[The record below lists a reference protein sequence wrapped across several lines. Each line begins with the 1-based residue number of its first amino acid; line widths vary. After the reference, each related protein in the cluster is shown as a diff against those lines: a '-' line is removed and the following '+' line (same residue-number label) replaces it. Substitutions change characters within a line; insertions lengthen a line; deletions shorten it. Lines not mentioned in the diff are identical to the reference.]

1 MGSITMPKQGIWKF
15 KIIIIIAIIIIIIMC
30 SYVMYGIAGMERD

>member
-1 MGSITMPKQGIWKF
+1 MPKQGIWKF